1 MHKIAD
7 FIMSKKFLPVV
18 LVLTIAS
25 FFIAF
30 TTQGKN
36 EGDDNPKSRY
46 TKILRNVGILLEE
59 GHYSPRKIDDAF
71 SKDVFKKFL
80 EELDGDKTILLQS
93 DIDKLKK
100 YETVIDDEIHGAPIE
115 SFFAVNE
122 VYLKR
127 QAEMPALYKKILSKP
142 FDFSINEIVAM
153 DNDKRTFPK
162 NEVERNDVVRRTLK
176 YLVLEKYVSAQDDRE
191 KNKGK
196 KDFKVKADSTLEREA
211 REQVGRQM
219 ERYMNTRKSRETNDE
234 NFSTF
239 VNAITT
245 TMDPHTT
252 YFPPIDLRTFNESM
266 RGSFFGIGA
275 QLKEED
281 GKIKIASLVTGGP
294 AWKGGELKEN
304 DEIMKVAEGNG
315 TPVDITGY
323 AVTDAVKLIRG
334 AKKGSEVKLTVKK
347 VDGTTKVITLLRDD
361 IKLDDTFAKSAVI
374 NSDGKKLGYIYLPEF
389 YANFDDPKG
398 ARCADDVAKELDK
411 LKAENVEGIVLDLR
425 GNGGGSLYD
434 VVQMVGLF
442 IENGPVV
449 QVKGRGDKAR
459 VLDDPDRGNVK
470 YDGPLTVLVDETSA
484 SASEIFAAAIQ
495 DYKRG
500 IILGSTSTYG
510 KGTVQRNIP
519 LNPQAENTLFNS
531 AKQQEEDLGTVK
543 LTLQKFYRINGGATQ
558 LKGVEPDIVL
568 PDRLEYLKFR
578 EKDTPEALVWDE
590 INNANYKPWTSTY
603 SSNDIINSSK
613 TDVSNSPSFSKIKQ
627 NVQWL
632 QTNYDRAYSLN
643 IDQFKKDQKQLKDVV
658 KQIEEA
664 YKLPKSMDIQSL
676 QADSAFI
683 ASAKEK
689 TERNAQWLKARKDDI
704 FIDESIKVLTKMI
717 NEGHLA
723 KKD

>member
-1 MHKIAD
+1 MQKIAD

-18 LVLTIAS
+18 QVLTIAS

-46 TKILRNVGILLEE
+46 AKILRNVGILLEE
-59 GHYSPRKIDDAF
+59 GHYSPKKIDDAF

-80 EELDGDKTILLQS
+80 EDLDGDKTILLQS
-93 DIDKLKK
+93 DIDKFKK
-100 YETVIDDEIHGAPIE
+100 FETVIDDEIHGAPIE

-122 VYLKR
+122 LYLKR
-127 QAEMPALYKKILSKP
+127 QAEMPALYKKILAKP
-142 FDFSINEIVAM
+142 FDFSINEMVPM
-153 DNDKRTFPK
+153 DNDKRSFSKTEK
-162 NEVERNDVVRRTLK
+162 ERDDLVRRTLK

-196 KDFKVKADSTLEREA
+196 KDFVVKADSTLEREA

-219 ERYMNTRKSRETNDE
+219 ERYMNTRKNRETNDE

-252 YFPPIDLRTFNESM
+252 YFPPIDLRTFNEGM

-281 GKIKIASLVTGGP
+281 GKIKISSLVTGGP

-304 DEIMKVAEGNG
+304 DEIIKVAEGNA

-334 AKKGSEVKLTVKK
+334 ANKGSEVKLTVKK

-374 NSDGKKLGYIYLPEF
+374 NSNGKKLGYIYLPEF

-398 ARCADDVAKELDK
+398 ARCADDVSKELDK

-495 DYKRG
+495 DYQRG

-519 LNPQAENTLFNS
+519 LNPQSESNLFGGG
-531 AKQQEEDLGTVK
+531 KQEEDLGTVK

-590 INNANYKPWTSTY
+590 IKNAGYKQWTSTY
-603 SSNDIINSSK
+603 SGKDI
-613 TDVSNSPSFSKIKQ
+613 VSNSIANVSNNPAFSKIKE

-643 IDQFKKDQKQLKDVV
+643 INQFRKDQKQLKDII
-658 KQIEEA
+658 KQIDEA
-664 YKLPKSMDIQSL
+664 YKLSQSMDIKSL
-676 QADSAFI
+676 TADSAII
-683 ASAKEK
+683 ASTKEK
-689 TERNAQWLKARKDDI
+689 TDRNTQWLKARKDDI
-704 FIDESIKVLTKMI
+704 FIDESVKVLSRMI
-717 NEGHLA
+717 DEGRLA